1 MDTVFQADVTLLS
14 AVVGVFLP
22 ILVGIV
28 TKELASG
35 GLKATV
41 LAFFAA
47 ISGLITGAV
56 QAGGAF
62 TQEAVVAGFI
72 SWVIAVST
80 YYGYWKPTGTA
91 AKVADVTSAVGVGSE
106 ASNSV

>member
-1 MDTVFQADVTLLS
+1 MDTVFQADVAVLA

-41 LAFFAA
+41 LALFAA
-47 ISGLITGAV
+47 VSGLVAGAI
-56 QAGGAF
+56 QADGAF
-62 TQEAVVAGFI
+62 TQEAIFAGFI
-72 SWVIAVST
+72 SWVIAVTT

-91 AKVADVTSAVGVGSE
+91 GNVASATSAVGIGSE
-106 ASNSV
+106 GGSSV